1 MNTYIKLLPA
11 AFALLLLPALT
22 PALRAQNT
30 PPPAA
35 PAAGAPTPSAQA
47 QPAGRGNRRGGP
59 ALQPNPQTDKP
70 YQPAMLVPGGIILTL
85 FPPDSHY
92 LNPEKITVPEKYNGA
107 SATSVGSIVS
117 IHNPSIEFHAAPAE
131 NNTGTCIILAAGGG
145 HNTLNVGG
153 EAMAFVPYFA
163 KFGISTAILR
173 NRLRV
178 DGYNPQTDEVY
189 DAQQAIRLIRSHAKE
204 WNLDPNRIGIVGF
217 SAGAELATPAAVS
230 FGDWDAKNSDKD
242 DPLAGVSSRPDFI
255 GDVYPGPSPFA
266 PNRTPPAIPAN
277 TPPAFIAG
285 AGSDDSDHAAWAV
298 QYFSAMLAAR
308 IPNVELHIYG
318 AGAHPGSKDSEGNS
332 WNGGLS
338 PRNGHPYGTWD
349 VRFMDWMKDLGF
361 LTASGTE
368 TKAARD
374 VALRVQNPPRVG
386 RGGGGGGGGGGG
398 RGGRRGGAPGTP
410 GAPGPANAGGA
421 PAAPAPGAATPAA
434 PAPVTP

>member
-1 MNTYIKLLPA
+1 MKLPKNLFPSTLTVLFLA
-11 AFALLLLPALT
+11 VFAPALT
-22 PALRAQNT
+22 AQD
-30 PPPAA
+30 AA
-35 PAAGAPTPSAQA
+35 PAPVPAPSAPA
-47 QPAGRGNRRGGP
+47 QPPARGNRRGGP

-70 YQPAMLVPGGIILTL
+70 YQPAMLVPGGILLTL
-85 FPPDSHY
+85 FPPDSPY
-92 LNPEKITVPEKYNGA
+92 LNHDKITIPEKYNGA

-117 IHNPSIEFHAAPAE
+117 IHNPSIEFHAVPAE
-131 NNTGTCIILAAGGG
+131 VNTGTCIILAAGGG

-163 KFGISTAILR
+163 KVGINTVILR

-189 DAQQAIRLIRSHAKE
+189 DAQQALRMVRAHAKE
-204 WNLDPNRIGIVGF
+204 WNLDPNRIGICGF

-230 FGDWDAKNSDKD
+230 FGTWDADPKNNLPG

-255 GDVYPGPSPFA
+255 GVIYPGPSPFA

-318 AGAHPGSKDSEGNS
+318 AGAHPGSTDSEGVR
-332 WNGGLS
+332 WDGGLS
-338 PRNGHPYGTWD
+338 SRKGHPYGTWSD
-349 VRFMDWMKDLGF
+349 RMMDWLKDLGF
-361 LTASGTE
+361 LSPPGAE
-368 TKAARD
+368 TKAAKD
-374 VALRVQNPPRVG
+374 VAIRVANPPRM
-386 RGGGGGGGGGGG
+386 GGG
-398 RGGRRGGAPGTP
+398 RGGRRGGGPGQP
-410 GAPGPANAGGA
+410 GARGG
-421 PAAPAPGAATPAA
+421 PAAPGASAA
-434 PAPVTP
+434 PAVPAPAPAPANP